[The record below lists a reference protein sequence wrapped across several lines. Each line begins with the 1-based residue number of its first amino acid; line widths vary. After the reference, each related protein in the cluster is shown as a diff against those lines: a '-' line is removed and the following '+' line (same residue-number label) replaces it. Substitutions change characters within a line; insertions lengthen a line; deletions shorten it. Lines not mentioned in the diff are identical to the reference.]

1 MKLLEKLRDTSAANK
16 TRWKYYFGSA
26 KIISKNKKNT
36 YFKLIPL
43 LIPDT
48 KNKKNRANLLNEI
61 TFDGIKMLLESIKN
75 LKMKETK

>member
-1 MKLLEKLRDTSAANK
+1 MKLIEKLRDTSAANK
-16 TRWKYYFGSA
+16 TIWNYYFSST

-61 TFDGIKMLLESIKN
+61 STDGIRMLLESVKN
-75 LKMKETK
+75 LKIKENK